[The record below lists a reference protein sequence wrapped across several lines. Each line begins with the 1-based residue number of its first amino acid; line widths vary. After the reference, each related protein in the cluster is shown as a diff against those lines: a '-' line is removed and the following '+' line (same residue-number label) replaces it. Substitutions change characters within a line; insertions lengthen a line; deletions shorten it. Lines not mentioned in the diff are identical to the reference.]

1 MNNLAIVIT
10 GYNRAD
16 SMSNLL
22 NNLLKIRTEIS
33 IPLIISIDNGGTPE
47 LNKIVEE
54 YQWPFGEKRVV
65 IHNERLGL
73 VNHFIWAGDQTEEFE
88 HVIFL
93 EDDLLVSPEIIHF
106 SLKIIEFY
114 EDIEEVAAA
123 SLYNPV
129 LVEAT
134 GTKFYQL
141 QDEYDVY
148 FLQQPYWGNIWF
160 KNKWKQFKEYLKT
173 YEVKPDLIPAN
184 VASWDRSFKK
194 KYIQFLVETG
204 KTVVTPRISLVTN
217 NGVEGIHGG
226 AMYAYQS
233 QLQLETKSYKFPGI
247 RQSKSRYDCFEEI
260 ESDILVHYN
269 KELSNYDFVVDLLG
283 TRTSYSKP
291 YVLSM
296 RKSNNP
302 ILSFSSLMKPT
313 ELSIVLNIR
322 GDQKVVLS
330 KREDILKQKS
340 FERKRRYL
348 DITKNYYIGAWASL
362 QILVSLIK
370 RSLKQIKH
378 GILVRSIHN

>member
-1 MNNLAIVIT
+1 MNNIAIVIT

-22 NNLLKIRTEIS
+22 NNLLKIKTDIL

-47 LNKIVEE
+47 LNNIVEE

-65 IHNERLGL
+65 IHKERLGL

-106 SLKIIEFY
+106 SLKLIEFY
-114 EDIEEVAAA
+114 EDIDDVAAA

-141 QDEYDVY
+141 QDEFDVY

-160 KNKWKQFKEYLKT
+160 KNKWKQFKKYLET

-204 KTVVTPRISLVTN
+204 KTVVTPRVSLVTN

-226 AMYAYQS
+226 AMYSYQS
-233 QLQLETKSYKFPGI
+233 TLQLGTKEYKFATPK
-247 RQSKSRYDCFEEI
+247 QSKSSYDCYEEI
-260 ESDILVHYN
+260 EPHILKLYN
-269 KELSNYDFVVDLLG
+269 NNLLPYDFEVDLLG
-283 TRTSYSKP
+283 TKNKYIKP
-291 YVLSM
+291 YVLTIH
-296 RKSNNP
+296 KSKRP
-302 ILSFSSLMKPT
+302 IMQFSSLMKPT
-313 ELSIVLNIR
+313 ELAIILN
-322 GDQKVVLS
+322 S
-330 KREDILKQKS
+330 KGNGEVYLTKSEDVIKKKS
-340 FERKRRYL
+340 FYKTRRYL
-348 DITKNYYIGAWASL
+348 DIKKNYYIGFFASYH
-362 QILVSLIK
+362 ISLDL
-370 RSLKQIKH
+370 LKMIFRR
-378 GILVRSIHN
+378 IIFRR